1 MDDYYIVSNIQH
13 IYNSLNIHKAIF
25 VYNNDFDFCKNK
37 SKSLYHL
44 LNLHLFPIG
53 LIKNMQHVISFI
65 NNKKRILL
73 VDYVDME
80 NIDLLA
86 KEYEIDLKEINLIIF
101 IKPLQKVTIKKYL
114 FSSNLHIE
122 YV

>member
-1 MDDYYIVSNIQH
+1 MNDYNIVTHIQH

-25 VYNNDFDFCKNK
+25 VYNNNFEK

-44 LNLHLFPIG
+44 LNLHLFPVG

-73 VDYVDME
+73 VDSVDME

-86 KEYEIDLKEINLIIF
+86 KEYEIDLKEVNLIIF
-101 IKPLQKVTIKKYL
+101 IKSLQNFTINKYW
-114 FSSNLHIE
+114 FSPNLNIE